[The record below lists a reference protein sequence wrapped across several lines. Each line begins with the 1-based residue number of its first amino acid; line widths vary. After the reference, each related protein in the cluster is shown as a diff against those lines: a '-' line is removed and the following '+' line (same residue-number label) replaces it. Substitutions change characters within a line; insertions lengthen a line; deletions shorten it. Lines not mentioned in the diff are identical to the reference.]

1 MASSSMSSSW
11 TSKQNKMFERALAV
25 YDKDTPDRWQNVA
38 KAVGSKSAEEVKRH
52 YDILV
57 EDIEN
62 IEQDLVPLPKYKTI
76 DVGSKSRGINDFDLS
91 LNNTI
96 ITSSFRILHLFQ
108 YIFKTKFAG
117 DRMAKTWVAV
127 VLSVMLLVS
136 INSVVAEEEQPTTVG
151 QRIDSALTGVTNAFN
166 EHGGKDA
173 VETISSTAKSVY
185 GWFGD
190 KA

>member
-38 KAVGSKSAEEVKRH
+38 KAVGNKSAEEVKRH

-76 DVGSKSRGINDFDLS
+76 DVGSKSRGINDFDL
-91 LNNTI
+91 
-96 ITSSFRILHLFQ
+96 R
-108 YIFKTKFAG
+108 
-117 DRMAKTWVAV
+117 
-127 VLSVMLLVS
+127 
-136 INSVVAEEEQPTTVG
+136 
-151 QRIDSALTGVTNAFN
+151 
-166 EHGGKDA
+166 
-173 VETISSTAKSVY
+173 
-185 GWFGD
+185 
-190 KA
+190 